1 MWRTLFALLML
12 TAGPAMAIEKPSF
25 DVISSANDVEVRLY
39 HPAILAQTQVSGDFK
54 QVGSDAFQKLG
65 GYIFGQNVTD
75 EKIAMT
81 APVTQTQS
89 PDGTY
94 LVSFF
99 MPSKHSLDTLPNPT
113 DAAVTMIEMPETY
126 FAVTRYRG
134 GWSHEKYLDNEQR
147 LKAAVD
153 AMPDWEAAGE
163 PVWARYDPPIM
174 PSFFRTN
181 EVLIPVRQ
189 TQP

>member
-1 MWRTLFALLML
+1 
-12 TAGPAMAIEKPSF
+12 
-25 DVISSANDVEVRLY
+25 
-39 HPAILAQTQVSGDFK
+39 
-54 QVGSDAFQKLG
+54 
-65 GYIFGQNVTD
+65 
-75 EKIAMT
+75 
-81 APVTQTQS
+81 
-89 PDGTY
+89 
-94 LVSFF
+94 VSFF

-147 LKAAVD
+147 LKAAID

>member
-1 MWRTLFALLML
+1 MWRTLFVLLL
-12 TAGPAMAIEKPSF
+12 LVSGSAMAIEKPSF
-25 DVISSANDVEVRLY
+25 DIISTIDDVEVRLY

-54 QVGSDAFQKLG
+54 EVGSDAFQKLG
-65 GYIFGQNVTD
+65 GYIFGKNVAD

-89 PDGTY
+89 PDGSY

-99 MPSKHSLDTLPNPT
+99 MPSEHSLATLPNPI
-113 DAAVTMIEMPETY
+113 DAAVTMVEMPETY
-126 FAVTRYRG
+126 FAVARYRG
-134 GWSHEKYLDNEQR
+134 GWSQEKYLSQEQR
-147 LKAAVD
+147 LRAVI
-153 AMPDWEAAGE
+153 ATMTGWEIAGE

-181 EVLIPVRQ
+181 EVLIPVR
-189 TQP
+189 PVLP

>member
-1 MWRTLFALLML
+1 
-12 TAGPAMAIEKPSF
+12 MAIEKPSF
-25 DVISSANDVEVRLY
+25 DVISSANDVEIRLY

-99 MPSKHSLDTLPNPT
+99 MPSKHSLDTPAQPNRCRCDDDRNARNLFCRNP
-113 DAAVTMIEMPETY
+113 VSRRM
-126 FAVTRYRG
+126 
-134 GWSHEKYLDNEQR
+134 
-147 LKAAVD
+147 
-153 AMPDWEAAGE
+153 E
-163 PVWARYDPPIM
+163 P
-174 PSFFRTN
+174 
-181 EVLIPVRQ
+181 
-189 TQP
+189 

>member
-1 MWRTLFALLML
+1 MWRRLLPL
-12 TAGPAMAIEKPSF
+12 LLLISGPAMAIEKPSF
-25 DVISSANDVEVRLY
+25 DLISSTEDVEVRRY
-39 HPAILAQTQVSGDFK
+39 HPAILAQTHVSGDFK

-65 GYIFGQNVTD
+65 GYIFGQNVSD

-89 PDGTY
+89 PDGHY
-94 LVSFF
+94 IVSFF
-99 MPSKHSLDTLPNPT
+99 MPSEHSLDTLPNPT
-113 DAAVTMIEMPETY
+113 DAAVTMVEMPETY

-134 GWSHEKYLDNEQR
+134 GWSQEKYLANEQR
-147 LKAAVD
+147 LRAAID

-189 TQP
+189 TRP